1 MAAREDGAL
10 QARAPAVAEQA
21 WAQDWVPARV
31 QVRGVAKGRVAA
43 PMAHGRPGCRHHLR
57 HHLHRRRLRRRL
69 RMPPAARTARIR
81 CNGSNVAMNGR
92 RLHKPRCEECVE
104 QAWCETGMIKKESS

>member
-1 MAAREDGAL
+1 MAAEPPVAAREDGAL
-10 QARAPAVAEQA
+10 QARAPEVAEQA
-21 WAQDWVPARV
+21 WAQDWVPARAQVRV
-31 QVRGVAKGRVAA
+31 QVQGVAKGRVAA

-57 HHLHRRRLRRRL
+57 RRLLLRLLL

-92 RLHKPRCEECVE
+92 RPHKPRCEEYVE
-104 QAWCETGMIKKESS
+104 QA